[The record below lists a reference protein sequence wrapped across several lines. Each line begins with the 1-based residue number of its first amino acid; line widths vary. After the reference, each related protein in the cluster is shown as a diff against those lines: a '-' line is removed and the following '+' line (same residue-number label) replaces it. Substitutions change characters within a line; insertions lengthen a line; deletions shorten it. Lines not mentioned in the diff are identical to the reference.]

1 MAWQSICSLRLE
13 WRGKVETGREE
24 RRWIDEE
31 EVVGVGDKKKVGGD
45 KSIA

>member
-13 WRGKVETGREE
+13 WRGKVETGKEE
-24 RRWIDEE
+24 RRRREE
-31 EVVGVGDKKKVGGD
+31 GVGDKKKVGGD